1 MIISVILLI
10 AFFSV
15 VYYYIFIIFADIYQR
30 YELYIVK
37 SWLVPSLINII
48 IIRLFTT
55 FIKNIAF
62 MIIIKFFYSKRKQNC
77 LFKLVFRFIIPKYL
91 VLIYKTKNIVTKY
104 YKEFR
109 NDLMKIKGEEFAVY
123 L

>member
-1 MIISVILLI
+1 METLPSYSFFNYSENKALEEDNKKEKCQMLLMIISVILLI

-62 MIIIKFFYSKRKQNC
+62 III
-77 LFKLVFRFIIPKYL
+77 I
-91 VLIYKTKNIVTKY
+91 
-104 YKEFR
+104 
-109 NDLMKIKGEEFAVY
+109 
-123 L
+123 